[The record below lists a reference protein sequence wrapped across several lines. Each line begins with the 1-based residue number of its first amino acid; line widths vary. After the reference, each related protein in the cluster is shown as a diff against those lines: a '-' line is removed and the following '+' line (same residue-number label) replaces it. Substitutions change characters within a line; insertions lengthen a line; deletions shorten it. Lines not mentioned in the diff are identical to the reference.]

1 MARILASRVGPK
13 TLGRQ
18 TPRCVDSSLPERP
31 SDVRIFQVDEE
42 AAMKYPCLVYLE
54 ETQPDTLSTRDLDT
68 LVHEPLAY
76 GEALRTSGHCVV
88 SDAHD
93 FRLPAPPR

>member
-1 MARILASRVGPK
+1 
-13 TLGRQ
+13 
-18 TPRCVDSSLPERP
+18 
-31 SDVRIFQVDEE
+31 
-42 AAMKYPCLVYLE
+42 MKYPCLVYLE